1 MDKTIEKLKSLKSI
15 MPDADFASIS
25 RSVILSSVKTVKTKR
40 SFIYDFGMSIGVM
53 ATAVTIAVLLGNVRT
68 PSAILAVSNFNT
80 VENEAATIGNDI
92 DVVLQEIGSFDRSAK
107 KTALALNEA
116 AGNGPAHLNES
127 ILSAEIEK
135 LDINPSAEQDVE
147 TLLNKAI
154 F

>member
-1 MDKTIEKLKSLKSI
+1 MDNLEKIKSLKSI

-25 RSVILSSVKTVKTKR
+25 KSVILSSAKR
-40 SFIYDFGMSIGVM
+40 EVIKRPFIYEFGISLGVM
-53 ATAVTIAVLLGNVRT
+53 ATAVTIAVLLGNVRA
-68 PSAILAVSNFNT
+68 PSAILAVSNFNA
-80 VENEAATIGNDI
+80 VENEATTVGNDI
-92 DVVLQEIGSFDRSAK
+92 DVALKEIGSFDQSAK

-135 LDINPSAEQDVE
+135 LDINSSSAEDVE
-147 TLLNKAI
+147 SLLDQAI